1 MEEPKFRNITLAS
14 GATILLGKN
23 AEQNEILMNQ
33 FKGKEDIILH
43 TAEPGSPFCVINKG
57 SHSKKDISEAAVFC
71 AAYSRDWRD
80 NKKDVVV
87 HIFNGKDIYKRK
99 GMEKGT
105 FGVKKFKVIKVKK
118 EEIEKCQK

>member
-87 HIFNGKDIYKRK
+87 HIFNGKDMDAVCFFYSCYYSFVISRLSAVSAKRK
-99 GMEKGT
+99 N
-105 FGVKKFKVIKVKK
+105 I
-118 EEIEKCQK
+118 